1 MGRTTDRVS
10 LEKCLYTEDGCNN
23 DTTVLRYQGF
33 GTACVKLCHFIYL
46 THNLGSTM
54 TTLPKRNR
62 LFSGILTV
70 GYVLGLILV
79 KE

>member
-1 MGRTTDRVS
+1 
-10 LEKCLYTEDGCNN
+10 
-23 DTTVLRYQGF
+23 
-33 GTACVKLCHFIYL
+33 
-46 THNLGSTM
+46 M

-79 KE
+79 KEQLQCRGFLLEVHVTGRCILSFMTGLPKGTLTITFTYYVSNPFKVEPMQ